1 MERMKRLFAI
11 HYVKVPNG
19 KRNWC
24 IVGRPHGTRVRA
36 WFGTREEAKKEAD
49 KRNQELA
56 DFGSKGLVLTASQRH
71 DAEEALQILAPY
83 SLTLC
88 DAAGAV
94 VSRLQAALETGTVRD
109 AVEKSVSTYRA
120 HHQRD
125 NISDRHAR
133 AFIEVAERIVKE
145 FGTLLVSELTP
156 QKLEGWLL
164 GLKTKR
170 GLPLQVSSRNWLRRY
185 IALILPVKLSKERS
199 RKMKTVHIITP
210 EQADLLI
217 RCAPVEVVP
226 FFAIGLFAGLRV
238 SEIERLDWK
247 HINLAERSID
257 LSWFPTKTLQPRFV
271 PICDKLAGLLEPF
284 ARAEGRVS
292 PPNLQR
298 LRKAAIRKAGFPW
311 KQNACRSSFI
321 SYRLALIQDVGRTAL
336 EAGHDPQTLAAWY
349 RKPIQKADAE
359 RYFGCEESPSTN
371 FRGEPSY

>member
-1 MERMKRLFAI
+1 MERMKHLFEV
-11 HYVKVPNG
+11 HHVEVPNG

-271 PICDKLAGLLEPF
+271 PICDKLVGLLEPF
-284 ARAEGRVS
+284 ARTEGRVS

-298 LRKAAIRKAGFPW
+298 LRKEAIRKTGFPW
-311 KQNACRSSFI
+311 KQNVCRASYI
-321 SYRLALIQDVGRTAL
+321 SYRLALIQDVGRVAL
-336 EAGHDPQTLAAWY
+336 EAGHDPATLAAWY

-371 FRGEPSY
+371 FRGEPS